1 VFSSL
6 LAAGL
11 LNPEKLLEQGGLAL
25 LTAIVFAESG
35 LFFGF
40 FLPGDSLLFIAG
52 FLSSSAGG
60 EQLPPLPIVMVCVV
74 GAAFLGDQVG
84 YWFGNKVGPSLFD
97 RPKSRFFNPS
107 NVVKAHAFFEKYG
120 PKTIVLARFVPIVRT
135 FAPIVAGVGTMRYR
149 VFVTYNIVGAVLWGA
164 GVTMLGYYL
173 GEIEFVKNNIEIAII
188 VIVAVSLLPVVIEL
202 IKHRRE
208 AKHLASDIG
217 HDVVESLEAD

>member
-1 VFSSL
+1 MFSSL

-52 FLSSSAGG
+52 FLSSSAGVNK
-60 EQLPPLPIVMVCVV
+60 LPPLPVVVLCVV
-74 GAAFLGDQVG
+74 TAAFLGDQVG
-84 YWFGNKVGPSLFD
+84 YWFGKKVGPSLFD
-97 RPKSRFFNPS
+97 RPKSRFFNPA

-149 VFVTYNIVGAVLWGA
+149 VFVTYNIVGAMLWGA

-173 GEIEFVKNNIEIAII
+173 GEIEFVKNNIEIAIV
-188 VIVAVSLLPVVIEL
+188 VIVAVSLIPVAVEL
-202 IKHRRE
+202 IKHHRE
-208 AKHLASDIG
+208 AKAMASDIS
-217 HDVVESLEAD
+217 HDVVESLEAE

>member
-1 VFSSL
+1 
-6 LAAGL
+6 L

-60 EQLPPLPIVMVCVV
+60 NQLPPLPVVIACVV
-74 GAAFLGDQVG
+74 AAAFLGDQVG
-84 YWFGNKVGPSLFD
+84 YWFGKKVGPSLFD

-107 NVVKAHAFFEKYG
+107 NVVKAHTFFERYG

-173 GEIEFVKNNIEIAII
+173 GEIELVKHNIEIAIV
-188 VIVAVSLLPVVIEL
+188 VIVALSLLPVAIEL
-202 IKHRRE
+202 LKHRRE
-208 AKHLASDIG
+208 AKRMASDIG
-217 HDVVESLEAD
+217 HDVVESLEAE